1 MVLYRPIRH
10 PHLSFLGVITI
21 VYNPYP
27 FRHEKTFM
35 FSCALG
41 SKGLYCCYS
50 TFFLRGLSFN
60 HPSLSLKWMDFF
72 GWGWL
77 HVTKKKHWD
86 FTSVWA
92 ATGTP
97 SAASEKQWTSIWT
110 RCRRKRLRIVTCSYS
125 RVEEVD
131 SRGQF
136 KYRCWGDQTILG
148 GGNSLTSFFLHF
160 SPRKLGKIPIF

>member
-10 PHLSFLGVITI
+10 PQLSFLGVITI

-97 SAASEKQWTSIWT
+97 SAASEKRNGRAYGRGAGGSAYGSWLVHIPGW
-110 RCRRKRLRIVTCSYS
+110 KRLIPGV
-125 RVEEVD
+125 
-131 SRGQF
+131 
-136 KYRCWGDQTILG
+136 
-148 GGNSLTSFFLHF
+148 NSSTDVGEIKQSWVVAT
-160 SPRKLGKIPIF
+160 R